1 MILIH
6 VIATTIERRICGPEY
21 KMDTVI
27 CDKTTIYTIY
37 IYLYLEC
44 HRYLCIYITCIL
56 HRNMNRYD
64 IYMIQYVK

>member
-27 CDKTTIYTIY
+27 
-37 IYLYLEC
+37 
-44 HRYLCIYITCIL
+44 
-56 HRNMNRYD
+56 
-64 IYMIQYVK
+64 